1 MYHIDILD
9 AALQRSPIGK
19 LFQNILQKSQ
29 EST

>member
-9 AALQRSPIGK
+9 AALQRSPIEK